1 MPTRRN
7 PDSRTTLS
15 VDQHVKDVVIP
26 RMDMAVFKGMQNLDR
41 FQLAMAIGIHN
52 GMKLPL
58 SRRNDGGY
66 VRREYF
72 TPRFTTL
79 FNAIRLAET
88 DYQDPDCL
96 QNESESLDL
105 VEKYANGGFQYIEG
119 DLDESAS
126 SEEIANSFIAD
137 MDSLYK
143 EYTGKD
149 PLQ

>member
-1 MPTRRN
+1 M
-7 PDSRTTLS
+7 D
-15 VDQHVKDVVIP
+15 IP
-26 RMDMAVFKGMQNLDR
+26 VFEGMQNLDR

-52 GMKLPL
+52 GIKPAL

-72 TPRFTTL
+72 SPRFETL
-79 FNAIRLAET
+79 VNSIRLAET

-119 DLDESAS
+119 DLDENAS
-126 SEEIANSFIAD
+126 SEEIANNFIAD

-149 PLQ
+149 PLK